1 MSEIR
6 HPLLFYSI
14 MAKKEKFVV
23 SLGGSIAF
31 PNGPD
36 IQFLKD
42 FCQLIVDET
51 QKGNQFAI
59 VVGGGG
65 IARQYQKASLEISKV
80 SPAGKDWMGIYA
92 NRLHA
97 IFLREILKP
106 LVPEVFFD
114 EKGRK
119 KSFSDYKILLLGG
132 GKPGGSS
139 DLVAVKK
146 AADLGLDA
154 VINLSK
160 PDYVYTVNPDD
171 DKTAKPIERLTW
183 SEFFKLVPEKW
194 SPGMQTPFD
203 PVAGR
208 LAQKNHLK
216 VIVAGGRDLPN
227 FEKILAGEKFKGTII
242 KN

>member
-1 MSEIR
+1 
-6 HPLLFYSI
+6 

-42 FCQLIVDET
+42 FCQMIVKEV

-65 IARQYQKASLEISKV
+65 IARQYQKASLEIGQV
-80 SPAGKDWMGIYA
+80 SSAGKDWMGIYST
-92 NRLHA
+92 RLHA

-106 LVPEVFFD
+106 LFLGVFFD

-119 KSFSDYKILLLGG
+119 KSFSDYKVLIFAGQ
-132 GKPGGSS
+132 KPGNST

-146 AADLGLDA
+146 AADLSVDT

-160 PDYVYTVNPDD
+160 PDYVYTANPDE
-171 DKTAKPIERLTW
+171 DKTAEPIERLTW
-183 SEFFKLVPEKW
+183 PEFFKLVPEKW
-194 SPGMQTPFD
+194 SPGMNAPFD
-203 PVAGR
+203 PIAGR
-208 LAQKNHLK
+208 LAQKNSLK
-216 VIVAGGRDLPN
+216 VIVACGRDLSN
-227 FEKILAGEKFKGTII
+227 FQKILAGEKFKGTII
-242 KN
+242 Q